1 MIDSPSR
8 RPALHKRRYIV
19 DQPFQY
25 RLIRTLLAIWLAH
38 SVFFTLVL
46 YFFYEGHLRQF
57 YDLVPRPGL
66 LPLLSPSTLFA
77 LSIGFVFTF
86 GFVVLLVVAVYMS
99 NQIAGPLY
107 RTKKGLDRVG
117 RGDWSFHLQFRQGDF
132 LRDVAVAFNNM
143 LDSLRLQ
150 AEVEVEELRA
160 LEALDDDPA
169 ESKRLLR
176 KQLERKEAQ
185 LGIGADAGGSPREP
199 ESVSLTVH

>member
-8 RPALHKRRYIV
+8 RPALLKRRYIV

-25 RLIRTLLAIWLAH
+25 RLIRTLLAVWLAH

-66 LPLLSPSTLFA
+66 LPLVPASTLFA
-77 LSIGFVFTF
+77 LSIGFVFAF
-86 GFVVLLVVAVYMS
+86 GFVVLLLVAVYMS

-117 RGDWSFHLQFRQGDF
+117 RGEWSFHLQFRQGDF
-132 LRDVAVAFNNM
+132 LRDVPAAFNNM
-143 LDSLRLQ
+143 LDSLRHQ
-150 AEVEVEELRA
+150 VEMDVEELRA
-160 LEALDDDPA
+160 IEELDEDSA
-169 ESKRLLR
+169 EWKRLVRKLR
-176 KQLERKEAQ
+176 ERKEAQ
-185 LGIGADAGGSPREP
+185 LGIGPDAGGSTREP

>member
-8 RPALHKRRYIV
+8 RPALLKRRYIV

-46 YFFYEGHLRQF
+46 YFFYEGHLRRF

-66 LPLLSPSTLFA
+66 LPLVPASTLFA
-77 LSIGFVFTF
+77 LSIGFVFAF
-86 GFVVLLVVAVYMS
+86 GFVVLLLVAVYMS

-117 RGDWSFHLQFRQGDF
+117 RGEWSFHLQFRQGDF
-132 LRDVAVAFNNM
+132 LRDVPAAFNNM
-143 LDSLRLQ
+143 LDSLRHQ
-150 AEVEVEELRA
+150 VEMDVEELRA
-160 LEALDDDPA
+160 IEELDEDSA
-169 ESKRLLR
+169 EWKRLVRKLR
-176 KQLERKEAQ
+176 ERKEAQ
-185 LGIGADAGGSPREP
+185 LGIGPDAGGSTREP